1 MPNSWIDFLPTL
13 LQGAEVT
20 IKVAVLSAM
29 VAVFAA
35 FASGLCKLSKYWLV
49 RTVSGIYV
57 EIFRGTSLLV
67 QLFWLY
73 FALPFVGIEMPMMLA
88 AVLAVGLNF
97 GAYGSEIVR
106 SSILA
111 VPKGQWEAALA
122 LNMTPRQRLIHIVL
136 PQAGMRMLPPFGNL
150 MIELIKST
158 SLVYFITMA
167 DLTYQ
172 AMVLRN
178 NYISWTPE
186 ILLLLLLIYF
196 VISVLVSFGIRML
209 ERILTAGRV
218 S

>member
-1 MPNSWIDFLPTL
+1 MPNSWIDFIPTL
-13 LQGAEVT
+13 LQGMEIT
-20 IKVAVLSAM
+20 LKVSAVGAILGITAS
-29 VAVFAA
+29 FAA
-35 FASGLCKLSKYWLV
+35 GLCRLSKFWLV
-49 RTVSGIYV
+49 RTITAIYV
-57 EIFRGTSLLV
+57 EVFRGTSLLV

-73 FALPFVGIEMPMMLA
+73 FALPFVGIELPKFTA

-122 LNMTPRQRLIHIVL
+122 LNMTLTQRLMYVVL
-136 PQAGMRMLPPFGNL
+136 PQASLRMLPPFGNL

-158 SLVYFITMA
+158 SLVYFIAMA

-172 AMVLRN
+172 AMILKN
-178 NYISWTPE
+178 NYISWSTQ
-186 ILLLLLLIYF
+186 ILVLLLLMYF

-209 ERILTAGRV
+209 ERKLTAGRM
-218 S
+218 